1 MKKLI
6 TLCLFTIFLS
16 CDSKKAKT
24 ETVTINNKYSVELP
38 DFLSKGTELH
48 EEASLQYQNLFK
60 EFYVIILDEPKEEI
74 IDAAPILDIE
84 PTLEGYYS
92 YLKSSMEETIEEV
105 KFMDVKNTKINGL
118 NAKTFSV
125 TGKVDGIDAF
135 YKIAYIEGKDTYY
148 QVLIWSLLKKQEKY
162 TPEMEK
168 IIASFK
174 EIGSS
179 KSADRSKK

>member
-1 MKKLI
+1 
-6 TLCLFTIFLS
+6 
-16 CDSKKAKT
+16 
-24 ETVTINNKYSVELP
+24 
-38 DFLSKGTELH
+38 
-48 EEASLQYQNLFK
+48 
-60 EFYVIILDEPKEEI
+60 
-74 IDAAPILDIE
+74 
-84 PTLEGYYS
+84 
-92 YLKSSMEETIEEV
+92 MEETIEEV